1 MHPGSYLA
9 EWSEGEEEEV
19 PRKRQ
24 RRRQQRPPVTVDSV
38 IVPEPRVSPR
48 RSAAQAMAAKNLQK
62 QGQQMQRMARKAQGG
77 YETLPLGLVIRHRV
91 DANDR
96 AKTDPPTMFAV
107 VVKQAGAHV
116 YTIATNAGV
125 LEKNIQKT
133 YLTVPSPE
141 VTPSSVGLDGVLE
154 AFNARQLT
162 KTLSL
167 REFARANSMVGGAG
181 HVKCSCGKAGKCTG
195 CKCAKAGRFCGSSCG
210 CSKYSACQNKA

>member
-1 MHPGSYLA
+1 
-9 EWSEGEEEEV
+9 
-19 PRKRQ
+19 
-24 RRRQQRPPVTVDSV
+24 
-38 IVPEPRVSPR
+38 
-48 RSAAQAMAAKNLQK
+48 
-62 QGQQMQRMARKAQGG
+62 
-77 YETLPLGLVIRHRV
+77 
-91 DANDR
+91 
-96 AKTDPPTMFAV
+96 MFAV

-167 REFARANSMVGGAG
+167 REFARANSLVGGSG
-181 HVKCSCGKAGKCTG
+181 HVKCSCGKTGKCTG

>member
-1 MHPGSYLA
+1 M
-9 EWSEGEEEEV
+9 
-19 PRKRQ
+19 
-24 RRRQQRPPVTVDSV
+24 
-38 IVPEPRVSPR
+38 
-48 RSAAQAMAAKNLQK
+48 RSQSKKSFKGGNKGQK
-62 QGQQMQRMARKAQGG
+62 MQRMARKAQGG

-96 AKTDPPTMFAV
+96 AKTDAPTMFAV

-125 LEKNIQKT
+125 LERNIQKT

-167 REFARANSMVGGAG
+167 REFARANSLVGGAG
-181 HVKCSCGKAGKCTG
+181 HVKCSCGKTGKCTG